1 MTLAD
6 KPLIWTLAAAVVA
19 LAPATGLASPS
30 SGVSVDP
37 EAFQADR
44 EVRPYDG
51 LQQLLDVEARE
62 AMSRG
67 EFLRAWYLFWRLLQ
81 IDPDDV
87 RALREIGRIACAAG
101 ALDYGQ
107 RTLERVSR
115 MEEGPD
121 PEIHFLRGQALIS
134 LGRRAEGLRVLDRAE
149 SELALA
155 PDSRQHS
162 LWRAR
167 IYALRGD
174 LEKSEAIYDRLRSED
189 PSPDAQ
195 KDVALL
201 DIEAHIF
208 ATDWRGAERRLHSF
222 LERWPDNRRARAM
235 LAWVLEN
242 RGKVAEEVKVR
253 SGLASEPSDEPAQA
267 YVDLGRA
274 HERAMELGQ
283 ALDAYRRAQKMGI
296 ESVDDDIGRLEL
308 RLSPE
313 VAAGAVLRRDP
324 TGDIDGLFTG
334 AAVPFGGRWRV
345 AAAARRESVGADPTM
360 SLSGDPTTMIAA
372 SALGVHQL
380 SWGDEIALGAT
391 AWDSEPAGTQ
401 LGARALYSS
410 SQARRWHVE
419 VSGTANAP
427 WNESAATLREGGTL
441 DAVELQAYAVP
452 FWSRLVLIGG
462 GRFSR
467 FGISDS
473 TGGFEHANQE
483 FGAAGLDFVLHS
495 SYGRLAR
502 AQVFNDQWTAPS
514 LQAQS
519 IVLSYRHY
527 EQSTDSP
534 FGPRLLLVDRS
545 RLDELSGR
553 AQLVVDDGGWL
564 SVAAV
569 AGAGYDSI
577 RSLWQWRAGGQ
588 ILFSPLARAR
598 LSLSYELTSET
609 VTGFTGRRH
618 EGKLSLHVDL

>member
-1 MTLAD
+1 MTPVV
-6 KPLIWTLAAAVVA
+6 KPLLACALAAALLGLEPAAA
-19 LAPATGLASPS
+19 LANR

-37 EAFQADR
+37 EAFAADR

-101 ALDYGQ
+101 ALEYGE
-107 RTLERVSR
+107 RTLARVSR
-115 MEEGPD
+115 MEQGPD

-149 SELALA
+149 AELALA
-155 PDSRQHS
+155 PDTRQHS

-174 LEKSEAIYDRLRSED
+174 LAKSEAIYQHLMSEST
-189 PSPDAQ
+189 SPDDE

-208 ATDWRGAERRLHSF
+208 ATDWRGAEKRLDRF
-222 LERWPDNRRARAM
+222 LDRWPEHRRARAM

-242 RGKVAEEVKVR
+242 RGKVAEEIEVR
-253 SGLASEPSDEPAQA
+253 SGLASEPSGEPAQA

-283 ALDAYRRAQKMGI
+283 ALDAYRKAQALGV

-308 RLSPE
+308 QLSPE
-313 VAAGAVLRRDP
+313 VAAGAVVRRDP
-324 TGDIDGLFTG
+324 TGDTNGLFAG
-334 AAVPFGGRWRV
+334 AALPFGGRWRV
-345 AAAARRESVGADPTM
+345 AASARHESAGADPTM
-360 SLSGDPTTMIAA
+360 ALSGEATAMTAA
-372 SALGVHQL
+372 SALGVHRL
-380 SWGDEIALGAT
+380 SWGDEIALGAM
-391 AWDSEPAGTQ
+391 AWDSDAAGTQ
-401 LGARALYSS
+401 LGARGLYSS
-410 SQARRWHVE
+410 SQARSWHVE
-419 VSGTANAP
+419 VTGTANAP
-427 WNESAATLREGGTL
+427 WDESAATLREGGIL

-452 FWSRLVLIGG
+452 LSRRLVFIGG

-467 FGISDS
+467 YGI
-473 TGGFEHANQE
+473 TGAAGGVEHAHQE
-483 FGAAGLDFVLHS
+483 FGAAGLDVVVHS
-495 SYGRLAR
+495 SFGRLAR
-502 AQVFNDQWTAPS
+502 AQVFNDQWTAPAQ
-514 LQAQS
+514 QAQS
-519 IVLSYRHY
+519 VILSYRHY
-527 EQSTDSP
+527 EQKTDSP
-534 FGPRLLLVDRS
+534 FGPRLLLVPRS
-545 RLDELSGR
+545 RLDEISGR
-553 AQLVVDDGGWL
+553 AQLVADHGGWL
-564 SVAAV
+564 SVGAV
-569 AGAGYDSI
+569 GGVGYDSI
-577 RSLWQWRAGGQ
+577 RNLWQWRAGGQ
-588 ILFSPLARAR
+588 LLFSPLARAR
-598 LSLSYELTSET
+598 LSLSYQLTSET